1 MKNKILANLSY
12 WLCAFLGLF
21 QFILFAIPYLS
32 GFEKAAGV
40 RYKYGKLNGYNI
52 MDLWNGGFSGI
63 MSSIF
68 QILILI
74 LGIVMLAYGVCGILK
89 SFGIFEQ
96 FPDEFKGISAKKY
109 GEFALYGYVGLNFL
123 LLIFLIILTA
133 VNTYTYEDTWTSTTY
148 KAGICLSAGIFL
160 TLIFS
165 IGAAVALKVLEAKFP
180 VTDEETVKT
189 IYVCAEC
196 GKKAKKGANFCAE
209 CGGKVEEKTVASYVC
224 EQCGKSAKKNEKFC
238 SECGG
243 KIVEKGND
251 SVYRVCEKC
260 GKKGGEGAFCAECGG
275 KIVTSSQAPALE
287 EPKEDAQDV
296 QEAQEAEVTQ
306 EEVAVAETTAE
317 ESAPVS
323 ETEEAKEE

>member
-12 WLCAFLGLF
+12 WLCGCLGLL
-21 QFILFAIPYLS
+21 QFIFFAIPYITAYVDY
-32 GFEKAAGV
+32 GYEITEGVAGYRV
-40 RYKYGKLNGYNI
+40 LGEMWDLN
-52 MDLWNGGFSGI
+52 FSGV
-63 MSSIF
+63 MSGIL
-68 QILILI
+68 QILIFI

-96 FPDEFKGISAKKY
+96 FPDEFKGISTKKY
-109 GEFALYGYVGLNFL
+109 GEFALYGYAGSNFAL
-123 LLIFLIILTA
+123 LLFLIIVCAT
-133 VNTYTYEDTWTSTTY
+133 NKETDSYYGME
-148 KAGICLSAGIFL
+148 AGIRLSAGIFL

-189 IYVCAEC
+189 IYVCAQC